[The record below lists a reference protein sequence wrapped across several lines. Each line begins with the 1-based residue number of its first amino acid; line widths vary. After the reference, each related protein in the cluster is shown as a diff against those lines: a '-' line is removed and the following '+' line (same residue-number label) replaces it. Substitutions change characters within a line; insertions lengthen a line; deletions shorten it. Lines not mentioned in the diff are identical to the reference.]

1 MEALNGDS
9 RSLVVVETYFA
20 DLGFTDAAERQA
32 KRRLAYALN
41 QLLEAR
47 KLSEADAAKMV
58 GVTEAKV
65 TMTNRDKSAVPTPV
79 AIVGIP
85 GGLEVRHDRLKEL
98 VKMKRIDAYEVIGR
112 EVVLY
117 WRTLD
122 AGQTADVSLSLVA
135 AVPGTYTAPASRA
148 YLYYTDEFK
157 QWVPGVGVTITPKE

>member
-65 TMTNRDKSAVPTPV
+65 SAFRNYQL
-79 AIVGIP
+79 ADFSF
-85 GGLEVRHDRLKEL
+85 EQL
-98 VKMKRIDAYEVIGR
+98 VKLLS
-112 EVVLY
+112 VL
-117 WRTLD
+117 D
-122 AGQTADVSLSLVA
+122 
-135 AVPGTYTAPASRA
+135 
-148 YLYYTDEFK
+148 
-157 QWVPGVGVTITPKE
+157 